1 MTWLSHHRFQNVF
14 CPRKNEMCFR
24 KCFRKAPFR
33 AWLISVHGWSNRSR
47 ATFSTFLRHYFGQGL
62 NRLLI
67 AQNGSKYYFSSR
79 LSILQSTYDQVN
91 FVVPLVFTWTHAEE
105 FWMRPKKKP
114 FWLPLSYDTW
124 EEWKETGCLI
134 DTIFILIW
142 PITTNRI
149 IFYTVTASK
158 AALIF
163 PR

>member
-1 MTWLSHHRFQNVF
+1 MRPRPHFAGGIWKRWITSLWKRINIFFSPCNYRPPWSKEMTWLSHHRFQNVF

-47 ATFSTFLRHYFGQGL
+47 ATYSTFLRHYFGQGL

-91 FVVPLVFTWTHAEE
+91 FVVPPVFTWTRAKE
-105 FWMRPKKKP
+105 FWMRPKKDV
-114 FWLPLSYDTW
+114 L
-124 EEWKETGCLI
+124 
-134 DTIFILIW
+134 
-142 PITTNRI
+142 
-149 IFYTVTASK
+149 ASG
-158 AALIF
+158 
-163 PR
+163 P

>member
-24 KCFRKAPFR
+24 KAPFR
-33 AWLISVHGWSNRSR
+33 AWQISVHGWSNRRR

-114 FWLPLSYDTW
+114 FWLPLAMTLGKS
-124 EEWKETGCLI
+124 ERKRGCLI
-134 DTIFILIW
+134 DTILILIW
-142 PITTNRI
+142 PISTNCI
-149 IFYTVTASK
+149 LFYSVTASK